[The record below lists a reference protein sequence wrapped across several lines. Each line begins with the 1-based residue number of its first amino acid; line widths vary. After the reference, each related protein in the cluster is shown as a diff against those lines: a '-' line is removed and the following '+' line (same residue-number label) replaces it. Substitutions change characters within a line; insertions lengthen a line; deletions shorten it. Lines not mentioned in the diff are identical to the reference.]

1 MATLADAFNK
11 IRADNA
17 LAKKFVSDPTGT
29 LKSLGVDTSKLHVRP
44 SHTTH
49 TISYAKGSG
58 AAASATVCGSAG
70 CGACVSVG

>member
-29 LKSLGVDTSKLHVRP
+29 LKGLGVDTSHLHVKP
-44 SHTTH
+44 SNTH
-49 TISYAKGSG
+49 NTVSFSKGTG
-58 AAASATVCGSAG
+58 AAAAATVCGSAG